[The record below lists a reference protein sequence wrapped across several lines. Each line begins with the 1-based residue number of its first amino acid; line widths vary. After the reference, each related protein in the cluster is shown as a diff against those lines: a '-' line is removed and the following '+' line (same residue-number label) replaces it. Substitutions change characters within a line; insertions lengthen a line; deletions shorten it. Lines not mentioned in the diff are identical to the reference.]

1 MTLCRE
7 HRTLQ
12 YLHDDVLRG
21 KYCAHNWPLYEENPL
36 VTDGFPLQ
44 KSVMLNKGP
53 VTQSFDIFFFFNN
66 LFSKHSSFHWF
77 QISWCAYDVTA
88 MFSFQFELLY
98 IEVLY
103 TIKHKIGT
111 TTSGHSPFIQDLYH
125 YAREAFGVTQE
136 EHARLLAKASEEK
149 VGLYLYHHCTSWWLS
164 ARLQYLQCISN
175 GGTAVLY

>member
-1 MTLCRE
+1 
-7 HRTLQ
+7 
-12 YLHDDVLRG
+12 
-21 KYCAHNWPLYEENPL
+21 
-36 VTDGFPLQ
+36 
-44 KSVMLNKGP
+44 MLNKGP

-66 LFSKHSSFHWF
+66 LLSKHSSFHWF
-77 QISWCAYDVTA
+77 QIPWCAYDVTA

-149 VGLYLYHHCTSWWLS
+149 VGLYLYHHCRSWWLS
-164 ARLQYLQCISN
+164 VILHYLPCISN
-175 GGTAVLY
+175 GDTAVLYKASDLLTWPNCLGNLIMVLVPTLLNTTSSLADGCW